1 LLRHVLSFAHWD
13 NILILNHN
21 DVVYLC
27 ILTASSPP
35 KNFILLL
42 HFHTSLRPI
51 FTHFCK
57 LFSCLDHSPC
67 TSCCLVDLT

>member
-42 HFHTSLRPI
+42 HFHIITSNIHTFL
-51 FTHFCK
+51 
-57 LFSCLDHSPC
+57 
-67 TSCCLVDLT
+67 